1 MNPLNGTDQERMI
14 CSMSYD
20 IRALANLVLEE
31 AGESGQQITNL
42 HINKAL
48 FFVYVDFYREFGF
61 PPTRAKVE
69 AWEHG
74 PVFREVY
81 NQFKNF
87 GRSGISG
94 KAMKVD
100 YDSGKKIPAIDR
112 ITPEHEKFLRT
123 TARFYAAVPAS
134 VLYDLSHNAR
144 GAWAQVWNHRGEF
157 NIGMEITPE
166 LIMKYEVSSEKRIKL
181 S

>member
-1 MNPLNGTDQERMI
+1 MF
-14 CSMSYD
+14 YD

-31 AGESGQQITNL
+31 ATRSGQKISNL

-61 PPTRAKVE
+61 PPTRAKIE

-81 NQFKNF
+81 NQFKHF
-87 GRSGISG
+87 GRSEILG

-100 YDSGKKIPAIDR
+100 YGSGEKIPAVDQINAD
-112 ITPEHEKFLRT
+112 HEAFLRAA
-123 TARFYAAVPAS
+123 ARFYARVPAS
-134 VLYDLSHNAR
+134 VLYDLSHDAL

-157 NIGMEITPE
+157 NIGMEITPD
-166 LIMKYEVSSEKRIKL
+166 LIKKHEVSREKRIRP